1 MYLCVSVCVFL
12 HTYMHIHIYLTYKHI
27 PELAGIKEEIEEIRQ
42 ERKEIK
48 AEISRILGETA
59 EASERV
65 TSRVTRLEAIRAEL
79 EPGALYAAYGAEVV
93 VSRCQVR
100 SSIGSGVLAEM
111 YLKYI
116 LTRP

>member
-1 MYLCVSVCVFL
+1 MQ
-12 HTYMHIHIYLTYKHI
+12 IHIYLTYKHI

-100 SSIGSGVLAEM
+100 SSIGSGILAEM

-116 LTRP
+116 LMRP